1 MKSAL
6 IQPKPGEFNFENA
19 DQFVEYGEKND
30 MFIEAAKTK

>member
-30 MFIEAAKTK
+30 MIIEAAKTK